1 MPAAWQQA
9 FLLYVQYFTVK
20 DVMQFL
26 LITLKRAGFGLVL
39 LIAVLVL
46 NFVLMHLAPGD
57 VADTIAQDAGGLDAE
72 VMAQIRKDYGLDLPL
87 WHQMMK
93 YFFGVARLD
102 LGYSFYY
109 NQPVTTLILEK
120 VPATLLLV
128 ISAQIVAIFL
138 GVMFGVIAARKPNGI
153 TSHFVTMLSLVGYAA
168 PVFWTGIMLI
178 ILFASI
184 VPIFP
189 IGNMVDVSIERE
201 GFAYIMDVLHHLVL
215 PTIALSSIFLAL
227 YSRLARASMM
237 DVLGS
242 DYVRTAQAKGLS
254 EFQVVF
260 KHALRNALLPVVTT
274 AGLVFSGI
282 VSGAVLV
289 ESVFSWPGLGTLAI
303 QAIVA
308 RDTPTILGILFFSSL
323 VVVVANLVTDM
334 VYRTIDPRIKTSEG
348 SQV

>member
-1 MPAAWQQA
+1 M
-9 FLLYVQYFTVK
+9 
-20 DVMQFL
+20 
-26 LITLKRAGFGLVL
+26 
-39 LIAVLVL
+39 
-46 NFVLMHLAPGD
+46 
-57 VADTIAQDAGGLDAE
+57 
-72 VMAQIRKDYGLDLPL
+72 
-87 WHQMMK
+87 
-93 YFFGVARLD
+93 
-102 LGYSFYY
+102 
-109 NQPVTTLILEK
+109 
-120 VPATLLLV
+120 PATLLLV
-128 ISAQIVAIFL
+128 ISAQIVSIFL

-189 IGNMVDVSIERE
+189 IGNMVDVSVERE

-215 PTIALSSIFLAL
+215 PTVALSSIFLAL
-227 YSRLARASMM
+227 YSRLARASML

-289 ESVFSWPGLGTLAI
+289 ESVFSWPGLGTLAV
-303 QAIVA
+303 QAIIA

-323 VVVVANLVTDM
+323 VVVVANLLTDM
-334 VYRTIDPRIKTSEG
+334 VYRIIDPRIKTSEG